1 MFKTKLSHLIK
12 EKNSLLCVGLDTDIE
27 QIPKFLL
34 KEKDPLNIFNRE
46 IIKATSDLA
55 IAYKP
60 NIAFYETLGISG
72 WYLLEKTLESIPSNC
87 IVIADA
93 KRGDIGNTSR
103 KYAELFFQSYQF
115 DAITVSPYMGFDSIS
130 PFLEFEGK
138 GVFML
143 CLTSNPGS
151 IDFQYLNVESE
162 PLYMKVARKTIEWD
176 LDYGNCG
183 LVVGATHP
191 EDLGSIREAA
201 PGLPFLIPGIGAQGG
216 NLYTAIQYGTDSQA
230 GSTLINA
237 SRSIIYASKEKDF
250 AEVARNSAKD
260 LLTEINRLRNV
271 KLNY

>member
-1 MFKTKLSHLIK
+1 MFKTKLSHLVK
-12 EKNSLLCVGLDTDIE
+12 DKNSLLCVGLDTDIE

-34 KEKDPLNIFNRE
+34 KEKDPLIIFNQE

-55 IAYKP
+55 VAYKP

-72 WYLLEKTLESIPSNC
+72 WYLLEKTLEAIPSNC

-130 PFLEFEGK
+130 AFLEFEGK
-138 GVFML
+138 GVFIL

-151 IDFQYLNVESE
+151 IDFQYLNIESE

-201 PGLPFLIPGIGAQGG
+201 PALPFLIPGVGAQGG

-230 GSTLINA
+230 GSALINA

-260 LLTEINRLRNV
+260 LLTEINRLRKV